1 MIYGIPLSWIIS
13 GALALGAGGYI
24 LHCEHVKD
32 DREKFI
38 AKLEADAAAQ
48 DLRNEELI
56 EHHKREKDDADAD
69 AKVKLDRLARDLKRM
84 RDERNR
90 AGSVPAAPAAS
101 AKPDLACFSRA
112 DLERAVGVLEAGM
125 EAIAGEGAA
134 CAIELEAARNW
145 ASESFRP

>member
-1 MIYGIPLSWIIS
+1 MIYGIPLSWIVA
-13 GALALGAGGYI
+13 GVLALGGGGYV
-24 LHCEHVKD
+24 LHCQNVKGAHA
-32 DREKFI
+32 ELV
-38 AKLEADAAAQ
+38 ANLQAAAAEQ
-48 DLRNEELI
+48 EMRNEELI
-56 EHHKREKDDADAD
+56 EHYTKEKEDADKD
-69 AKVKLDRLARDLKRM
+69 AASKLARLQRDLKRM

-134 CAIELEAARNW
+134 CAIELEAARKW
-145 ASESFRP
+145 AQAL